1 MLPFLLRA
9 DVGLLGDP
17 QIFWLVTGSNEFTTI
32 LAIGEHSRR
41 SSVDRMAL
49 KSRLGRLQWHHVGC
63 CRGDFTPD
71 WASLIKSP

>member
-17 QIFWLVTGSNEFTTI
+17 QIFWLVAGRNEFTTS

-41 SSVDRMAL
+41 SSVNRTAL
-49 KSRLGRLQWHHVGC
+49 KSRLGRLQWHDVGC
-63 CRGDFTPD
+63 CRVDFTPD
-71 WASLIKSP
+71 SASLIQSP